1 MKSKS
6 LGKKLILNKKAVANL
21 KNDEM
26 KKVNGAEIAATLP
39 RVICIAPGFGGG

>member
-6 LGKKLILNKKAVANL
+6 LGKKPALNKKTVSNL

-26 KKVNGAEIAATLP
+26 EKVNGGEIAATLP
-39 RVICIAPGFGGG
+39 RVICISPGLGGG